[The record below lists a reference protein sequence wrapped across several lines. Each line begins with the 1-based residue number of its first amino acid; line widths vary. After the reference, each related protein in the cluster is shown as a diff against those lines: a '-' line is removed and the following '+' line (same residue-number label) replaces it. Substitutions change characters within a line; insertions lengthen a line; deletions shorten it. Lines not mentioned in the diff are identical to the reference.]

1 MNINSA
7 LSSKFRY
14 YSTVALF
21 PALVVGAILS
31 RSASA
36 ATVYSNDFETNITG
50 FSNAGV
56 LPALTRTSL
65 PTDGGGLS
73 SPNQSMWLGRLGEGV
88 HEHPS
93 NQQIVKLSLSGL
105 TVGTVYTV
113 AFDLLVGASWDGA
126 AGGYGPDAWYFAVDN
141 NRLVDT
147 MFSNGDQGIDY
158 GAYAPQRYSDTHFAD
173 PNLPDVGAFTGAEFF
188 RKQGPG
194 YSGYYGIYYFSHG
207 TGNPILTFTAGASSA
222 TLEWARYSGGG
233 NFQSLGSSD
242 EYWALDNVVVSSVPE
257 PSTGVLAL
265 GALVGATLVSRKKRA
280 RHLPGRAAR

>member
-1 MNINSA
+1 MNTTSRFGFSCRNPGAVALLLAVVVSAA
-7 LSSKFRY
+7 LSDR
-14 YSTVALF
+14 A
-21 PALVVGAILS
+21 G
-31 RSASA
+31 A
-36 ATVYSNDFETNITG
+36 ATVYSNDFETNSTG
-50 FSNAGV
+50 FTNAGV

-73 SPNQSMWLGRLGEGV
+73 SPNQSMWLGHLGTGV

-126 AGGYGPDAWYFAVDN
+126 ASGYGPDAWYFAVDN

-222 TLEWARYSGGG
+222 TLEWARYSGGS

-257 PSTGVLAL
+257 PSTIWLSAFGVGTIFI
-265 GALVGATLVSRKKRA
+265 GAIA
-280 RHLPGRAAR
+280 RRRVP